1 LTFLSI
7 PLIYWFAGLALVL
20 PRIPVI
26 GKWFNLINTAIHEL
40 GHALMALIL
49 EGSVKKI
56 ELFNDASGTT
66 TTSTKTKIGSFLVA
80 IAGYP
85 FSSLISYFIFYLLSV
100 GYDKGFLIGISILFL
115 FMLLLWVRNI
125 YGAIW
130 IIAFCAINGTLIY
143 FNNAAYIQTAA
154 LLYAVFIAVDAL
166 FSAITV
172 LFLSVKQKDKAGDAT
187 LLKKI
192 TGIPAFIWGVL
203 FAAGAGWIFYV
214 ISLTTN
220 HCFFRACTF
229 IIPTAIQ

>member
-26 GKWFNLINTAIHEL
+26 GKWFNIINTAIHEL

-66 TTSTKTKIGSFLVA
+66 TTSTKTKFGSFLVA
-80 IAGYP
+80 FIGYP
-85 FSSLISYFIFYLLSV
+85 FASVVSYFVFYLLTV
-100 GYDKGFLIGISILFL
+100 GYEKGFLIGITILFF

-130 IIAFCAINGTLIY
+130 IILFCAINGYLIY
-143 FNNAAYIQTAA
+143 LNNGHYIYIAA
-154 LLYAVFIAVDAL
+154 LLYAVFIAVDAVS
-166 FSAITV
+166 SALIV
-172 LFLSVKQKDKAGDAT
+172 LYLSIKQKDQAGDAT
-187 LLKKI
+187 LLKKT
-192 TGIPAFIWGVL
+192 TGVPAFIWGLL
-203 FAAGAGWIFYV
+203 FAGIAGVVFYRV
-214 ISLTTN
+214 ILLV
-220 HCFFRACTF
+220 F
-229 IIPTAIQ
+229 

>member
-56 ELFNDASGTT
+56 ELFNDASGAT
-66 TTSTKTKIGSFLVA
+66 TTSTKTKFGSFLVA
-80 IAGYP
+80 VIGYP
-85 FSSLISYFIFYLLSV
+85 FSSFVSYFIFYLLSV
-100 GYDKGFLIGISILFL
+100 GYDKGFVMGISILFL

-130 IIAFCAINGTLIY
+130 ILAFCGINGYLIY
-143 FNNAAYIQTAA
+143 ANHLNYIKIAA
-154 LLYAVFIAVDAL
+154 LLYAVFIAVDAV
-166 FSAITV
+166 FSALTV

-187 LLKKI
+187 LLKKT
-192 TGIPAFIWGVL
+192 TGVPAFIWGLL
-203 FAAGAGWIFYV
+203 FAGSAGFIFYEIIV
-214 ISLTTN
+214 V
-220 HCFFRACTF
+220 F
-229 IIPTAIQ
+229 ILK

>member
-7 PLIYWFAGLALVL
+7 SLIYWFAGLAIVL

-26 GKWFNLINTAIHEL
+26 GKWFNLVNTAIHEL
-40 GHALMALIL
+40 GHALMALVL
-49 EGSVKKI
+49 EGGVKKI

-66 TTSTKTKIGSFLVA
+66 ITSTKTKFGSFLVA
-80 IAGYP
+80 IMGYP
-85 FSSLISYFIFYLLSV
+85 FSSFLSWFIFYLLTV
-100 GYDKGFLIGISILFL
+100 GYDKGFMMGISILFL

-130 IIAFCAINGTLIY
+130 IILFCSINGYLIY
-143 FNNAAYIQTAA
+143 LNKAEYIQMAA

-166 FSAITV
+166 SSALIV

-192 TGIPAFIWGVL
+192 TGVPAFFWGLL
-203 FAAGAGWIFYV
+203 FAGLAGYIFY
-214 ISLTTN
+214 
-220 HCFFRACTF
+220 R
-229 IIPTAIQ
+229 IILMIWPLL

>member
-1 LTFLSI
+1 MDFFNI
-7 PLIYWFAGLALVL
+7 PLIYWFAGLALLL

-66 TTSTKTKIGSFLVA
+66 TTSTKTKFGSFLVA
-80 IAGYP
+80 IIGYP
-85 FSSLISYFIFYLLSV
+85 FSSFMSLFIFYLLTV
-100 GYDKGFLIGISILFL
+100 GYERGVLAGISILFL

-125 YGAIW
+125 YGALW
-130 IIAFCAINGTLIY
+130 IIFFCTINGYIIY
-143 FNNAAYIQTAA
+143 TNNAYYIHIAS
-154 LLYAVFIAVDAL
+154 LLYAVFIAIDAV
-166 FSAITV
+166 FSTLIV

-192 TGIPAFIWGVL
+192 TGIPAFIWGLV
-203 FAAGAGWIFYV
+203 FAGIAGWVFYEIITLPN
-214 ISLTTN
+214 IS
-220 HCFFRACTF
+220 
-229 IIPTAIQ
+229 

>member
-1 LTFLSI
+1 MNFLSI

-20 PRIPVI
+20 PRIPII

-40 GHALMALIL
+40 GHALMALVL

-66 TTSTKTKIGSFLVA
+66 TTSTKTKFGSFLVA
-80 IAGYP
+80 FIGYP
-85 FSSLISYFIFYLLSV
+85 FSSVVSYFIFYLLSV
-100 GYDKGFLIGISILFL
+100 GYEKGVLIAISILFL
-115 FMLLLWVRNI
+115 FMLVLWIRNI

-130 IIAFCAINGTLIY
+130 IIVFCAFNGYLIY
-143 FNNAAYIQTAA
+143 INNVEYIQIVT

-166 FSAITV
+166 FSALTV

-192 TGIPAFIWGVL
+192 TGVPAFIWGLIFAGIAGFVFYCLIGQLKL
-203 FAAGAGWIFYV
+203 F
-214 ISLTTN
+214 
-220 HCFFRACTF
+220 
-229 IIPTAIQ
+229 

>member
-1 LTFLSI
+1 LTFFNI

-40 GHALMALIL
+40 GHALMALVL

-66 TTSTKTKIGSFLVA
+66 TTSTKTKFGGLLVA
-80 IAGYP
+80 LIGYP
-85 FSSLISYFIFYLLSV
+85 FSSFVSYFIFYLISV
-100 GYDKGFLIGISILFL
+100 GYESGFIIGISIVFL
-115 FMLLLWVRNI
+115 FMLILWVRNI

-130 IIAFCAINGTLIY
+130 VVAFCAINSYLIY
-143 FNNAAYIQTAA
+143 LNNTQYIHIAA

-166 FSAITV
+166 FSALVV
-172 LFLSVKQKDKAGDAT
+172 LYLSIKQKDKAGDAT

-192 TGIPAFIWGVL
+192 TGIPAFLWGFV
-203 FAAGAGWIFYV
+203 FAGIAGGVFY
-214 ISLTTN
+214 SLLMLLQLKSN
-220 HCFFRACTF
+220 FFYFCAL
-229 IIPTAIQ
+229 I

>member
-1 LTFLSI
+1 MTFLSI

-26 GKWFNLINTAIHEL
+26 GRWFNIINTAIHEL

-66 TTSTKTKIGSFLVA
+66 TTATKTKFGSFLVA
-80 IAGYP
+80 FIGYP
-85 FSSLISYFIFYLLSV
+85 FSSFVSYFVFYLFTV
-100 GYDKGFLIGISILFL
+100 GYEKGFLIGISIFFL

-130 IIAFCAINGTLIY
+130 ILIFCTVNGYLIY
-143 FNNAAYIQTAA
+143 LNNAHYMHIAA
-154 LLYAVFIAVDAL
+154 LLYAVFIAVDAI
-166 FSAITV
+166 FSALAI
-172 LFLSVKQKDKAGDAT
+172 LYLSIKQKDKAGDAT

-192 TGIPAFIWGVL
+192 TGIPAFIWGLL
-203 FAAGAGWIFYV
+203 FAGISGFVFYG
-214 ISLTTN
+214 
-220 HCFFRACTF
+220 
-229 IIPTAIQ
+229 IIMLVR